1 MAQDI
6 TELVRRSYEAY
17 ERGDMDSMLSDTNED
32 LVTYRDAPDGATF
45 HGRQGLIEAITSWTE
60 GFDRF
65 GFTLEELISDSDRHV
80 IARIH
85 QRAVGAQSGVEIEA
99 TFWFVHTIDGGK
111 LSRLD
116 MFADRDRAY
125 AAAGLDLE

>member
-1 MAQDI
+1 MTQDI
-6 TELVRRSYEAY
+6 VEIVRRSYDAY
-17 ERGDMDSMLSDTNED
+17 ERGDADSMLSDTHED
-32 LVTYRDAPDGATF
+32 LVTYREAPDGATF

-65 GFTLEELISDSDRHV
+65 EFTIEELIPANDRQV

-99 TFWFVHTIDGGK
+99 TFWFVHTFDGGK

-116 MFADRDRAY
+116 MFADRDRASE
-125 AAAGLDLE
+125 AAGLDPE